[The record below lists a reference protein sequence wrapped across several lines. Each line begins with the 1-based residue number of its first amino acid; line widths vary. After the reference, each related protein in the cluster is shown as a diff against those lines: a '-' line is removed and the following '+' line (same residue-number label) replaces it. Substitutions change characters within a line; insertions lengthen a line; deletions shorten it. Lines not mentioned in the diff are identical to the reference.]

1 MVTTRLGIAA
11 ICAVL
16 ITPASWAAQNK
27 AAAPLVSTDII
38 RIIGSDVDARN
49 VIAQVLADIA
59 RLRATVFLAS
69 QIRSEWLP
77 MPMIKGVDFVRLPDA
92 QTRGFLSGC
101 GQYWIITALQRTQ
114 NVVKLRLELKCGAT
128 ARDYT
133 GSLQGNAWWVSL
145 DGQGSG
151 YSCPQP
157 DCPCLCR

>member
-1 MVTTRLGIAA
+1 M
-11 ICAVL
+11 
-16 ITPASWAAQNK
+16 S
-27 AAAPLVSTDII
+27 SDII
-38 RIIGSDVDARN
+38 RIGSDVDARN

-77 MPMIKGVDFVRLPDA
+77 MIKGVNFVRLPDA
-92 QTRGFLSGC
+92 QIRGFLSGC

-114 NVVKLRLELKCGAT
+114 NIVKLRLEQKCGAA

-133 GSLQGNAWWVSL
+133 GSLEGNAWWVTL

-151 YSCPQP
+151 YWCPLP
-157 DCPCLCR
+157 DCPCVCR